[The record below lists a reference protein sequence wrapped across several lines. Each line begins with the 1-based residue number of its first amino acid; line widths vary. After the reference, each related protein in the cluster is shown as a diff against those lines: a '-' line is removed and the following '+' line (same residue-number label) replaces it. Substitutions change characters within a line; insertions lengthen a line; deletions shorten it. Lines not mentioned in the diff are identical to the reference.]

1 MQSAKEENYRA
12 YIYSRA
18 KFGIDEKWDEIF
30 ILINVGK

>member
-18 KFGIDEKWDEIF
+18 KFGIDESETKF
-30 ILINVGK
+30 SY